1 MKRTTTKSRTSFAV
15 GFLTVLA
22 FSAGCK
28 TVGFKDTDSERVF
41 LTVDFE
47 PGRTLRYKFVSDRE
61 MLLDWDPNA
70 RAENRI
76 ERRLERL
83 EMVTS
88 YTPVSVDPYGIS
100 TIRAVCESVVV
111 ERSGRNYGVDA
122 AEAAAGK
129 TFSFTIDARGKIL
142 DRSELDALVKE
153 LGAKAFRSGPSGRR
167 IKNPDMVGDFIVGQ
181 YFLWDAIS
189 SVENPASGVTIGQ
202 TWHSQLPVPLPMVLR
217 KARDV
222 TYRLS
227 EIQTDETT
235 RHAIIDST
243 YTLAEA
249 APTDWP
255 VPYSGRFQVSGTFGF
270 LGTYQV
276 LGLEGAGRQSFDVDA
291 GCVVTDREN
300 YTVRMKA
307 VAATDGDSGQPAPH
321 HQADA
326 DNRAARPVDPTTI
339 QPGGITLCDTTAS
352 GHPGVCRT

>member
-1 MKRTTTKSRTSFAV
+1 MRRTSTKSRRSFV
-15 GFLTVLA
+15 IPFLTVLA
-22 FSAGCK
+22 FSVGCK
-28 TVGFKDTDSERVF
+28 TVGPEGDAARPKRSDPKPLF

-47 PGRTLRYKFVSDRE
+47 PSRTLRYKFVSDRE

-88 YTPVSVDPYGIS
+88 YTPVSVDPYGVS
-100 TIRAVCESVVV
+100 KIRAICESVVV
-111 ERSGRNYGVDA
+111 ERSGRNYGADA
-122 AEAAAGK
+122 AESAAGK
-129 TFSFTIDARGKIL
+129 TFSFTIDARGKIV
-142 DRSELDALVKE
+142 DRSELDALVQE

-167 IKNPDMVGDFIVGQ
+167 IKDPDMIGDFIAGQ

-189 SVENPASGVTIGQ
+189 SVDHPASGVRIGQ
-202 TWHSQLPVPLPMVLR
+202 TWHSVLPVPLPMVLR

-222 TYRLS
+222 AYRLS
-227 EIQTDETT
+227 EVRQGETMEQ
-235 RHAIIDST
+235 AILDST

-276 LGLEGAGRQSFDVDA
+276 LGLEGAGQQSFDIGA
-291 GCVVTDREN
+291 GCVITDRQS
-300 YTVRMKA
+300 YTIRLKA
-307 VAATDGDSGQPAPH
+307 SLPPIGIRASPH
-321 HQADA
+321 I
-326 DNRAARPVDPTTI
+326 TI
-339 QPGGITLCDTTAS
+339 QQTLTTEQLA
-352 GHPGVCRT
+352 P